1 MKIDVV
7 ITEEI
12 FRRFTMFD
20 ILRRRKMWR
29 SPAIFAGILVPCAII
44 CFIMSHVQGAVFLGS
59 TLLVVGLGLPFSYFT
74 SFSASMKRQIVSMGL
89 KKRPM
94 EAYSLELTSKPKGIH
109 ITNGK
114 ETADYEWKMVHHV
127 YRDKMATYL
136 YMTPQRAFILPD
148 TSLEGDQGEKM
159 WLFILDQV
167 GRNRCTVL

>member
-7 ITEEI
+7 ITEAI

-20 ILRRRKMWR
+20 LLRRRKVWR

-44 CFIMSHVQGAVFLGS
+44 CFVMSHVRGAILLGS
-59 TLLVVGLGLPFSYFT
+59 TLLVVGLGLPLYYFVA
-74 SFSASMKRQIVSMGL
+74 FFASLNQQIVTMGL

-94 EAYSLELTSKPKGIH
+94 EAYSLELTGKPNGIH

-136 YMTPQRAFILPD
+136 YMTPSRAFILPD
-148 TSLEGDQGEKM
+148 TSLEGDQGEEM
-159 WLFILDQV
+159 WLLILENV
-167 GRNRCTVL
+167 GSGKCTIL